1 MFPLSLNEPI
11 NRKDKD
17 DFEALLHLEKHKT
30 EVRTSC
36 EQGRQLNTIIR

>member
-11 NRKDKD
+11 NKKDKD
-17 DFEALLHLEKHKT
+17 NFEELLHLEKRKT

-36 EQGRQLNTIIR
+36 EQGRQSNTIIR